1 MNRAMIDS
9 FSGAVA
15 DLTPGDRTPEKVI
28 ACLHKNP
35 RVSVWDMDTDWLRS
49 ILWMLVRQGKIV
61 DDGKEPYPWIRYK
74 VIE

>member
-1 MNRAMIDS
+1 MARVMIDS

-15 DLTPGDRTPEKVI
+15 DLKRHNRTPEKVI
-28 ACLHKNP
+28 ECLRKNP
-35 RVSVWDMDTDWLRS
+35 RVSVWDMDTDWLRN
-49 ILWMLVRQGKIV
+49 ILMMLARQGKIV